1 MDPIPLE
8 ENLNW
13 WWYKAKSYL
22 LKHILGSI
30 KNTPKILEIGPG
42 LGNNIEYL
50 SGIGSLDVLE
60 TEKVFIEH
68 LNSTFKNSIDKIYT
82 NLNEI
87 SVKYDL
93 IIMLDV
99 LEHVEESQKFMDQIS
114 IFLEENGSIVI
125 GVPAYQSLW
134 SNHDIV
140 LKHFRRYN
148 WKTLYADCQ
157 SYEIT
162 KRYGLNYLLLPIR
175 YIQVK
180 TNKVTTTNESGK
192 IVSSVLFLFIFIEA
206 FLRKIGLNPKFGISL
221 YGILQK
227 KEIK

>member
-22 LKHILGSI
+22 LKHILEALKIS
-30 KNTPKILEIGPG
+30 KNTRNWTWFR
-42 LGNNIEYL
+42 NNIEYL

-99 LEHVEESQKFMDQIS
+99 LEHVEESQNFMDQIS
-114 IFLEENGSIVI
+114 RVLVENGSIVI

-140 LKHFRRYN
+140 LKHFRRYD
-148 WKTLYADCQ
+148 WKTLYEECK

-175 YIQVK
+175 YIQIK
-180 TNKVTTTNESGK
+180 TNKVTTTNETGK
-192 IVSSVLFLFIFIEA
+192 IVSSILFFIIVIEA

-221 YGILQK
+221 YAILQK
-227 KEIK
+227 KKIK